1 MTPTAAILLIGNE
14 LLSGRTA
21 DANMN
26 YIARRLTDV
35 GIKLCEVRVVA
46 DDAAAIGEAVNALR
60 DRHTYVFT
68 TGGIGP
74 THDDITI
81 ASIAKAFGVPVT
93 RNIRVEE
100 YLRKELGNKALPA
113 TFRMADYPEGAEQI
127 WPAKGAEAPWAP
139 CCRMANVFVLAG
151 FPRVMQAMLEAVLP
165 LLTQGPPIHV
175 RSVDVWTAESVIS
188 EGLGDIQA
196 RFPSVDVG
204 SYPYRLDNRPGT
216 TLVARG
222 TDAAAV
228 AGAHAAIL
236 ALLDS
241 LGAELRAA

>member
-35 GIKLCEVRVVA
+35 GVKLCEVRVVA
-46 DDAAAIGEAVNALR
+46 DDEAAIGEAVNALR
-60 DRHTYVFT
+60 DKHTYVFT

-74 THDDITI
+74 THDDITL
-81 ASIAKAFGVPVT
+81 ASIAKAFGVGMS
-93 RNIRVEE
+93 RNARVED
-100 YLRKELGNKALPA
+100 YLRKELGNKAVPA
-113 TFRMADYPEGAEQI
+113 TFRMADYPEGAEQV
-127 WPAKGAEAPWAP
+127 WHPKGTDAAWAP

-151 FPRVMQAMLEAVLP
+151 VPRVMQAMLEAVLP
-165 LLTQGPPIHV
+165 LLTQGPPIHA
-175 RSVDVWTAESVIS
+175 RSVDVWTRESLIA

-196 RFPSVDVG
+196 RFPAVDVG
-204 SYPYRLDNRPGT
+204 SYPYRIENRPGT

-236 ALLDS
+236 AMLDS
-241 LGAELRAA
+241 MGAELRAA